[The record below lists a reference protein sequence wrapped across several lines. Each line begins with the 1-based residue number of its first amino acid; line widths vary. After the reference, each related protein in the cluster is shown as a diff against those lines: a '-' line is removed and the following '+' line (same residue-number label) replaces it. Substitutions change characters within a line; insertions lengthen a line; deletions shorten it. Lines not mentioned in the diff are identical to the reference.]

1 MALFNQG
8 FVRAFN
14 LEELENE
21 ALAINNLAGGSISDD
36 LELFAGNTI
45 NKSKLI
51 YKFNE
56 PGYTIE
62 TNNRFRFDLFSL
74 YGNGDKVLIKGAR
87 SIDGDISTAVSYD
100 DTTNTLTI
108 TTEQLHGFTQADI
121 DAKVEVEL
129 REVYFSVATTQFNNK
144 YRLFQITSPNTFK
157 LGPIL
162 DPLDIDNFVLSGGSG
177 NFEGYESNGVIYYPH
192 VVSDVFDL
200 PDPLV
205 RDVEYFIVSSNAV
218 DNFQL
223 AVDFQRGFNP
233 TPVTLTELP
242 TTPLVFERGEVL
254 TKDSLFNL
262 ILPRTVERDGQDFSS
277 GGGDPIYN
285 NGVFSNDLDENFDI
299 LESRIDSANFF
310 RLKKYVTTLNNNY
323 TTDPIKLE
331 GNLRSIDPDS
341 FNQTTDNLFDS
352 QTPGVFILDP
362 GSDIDNP
369 VRLRAFSDNTQPWE
383 LRSDNTTLEYAVL
396 NNAADQKI
404 SIGNLALKG
413 TTSKPTIA
421 LNNIQGVTDV
431 TGGTETTAN
440 KFTHKLPVLIDGFEY
455 NILLTDS
462 TAAP

>member
-87 SIDGDISTAVSYD
+87 SIDGDNPTAVSYD

-129 REVYFSVATTQFNNK
+129 REVYFSIATTQFNTK
-144 YRLFQITSPNTFK
+144 YRLFQIISTNTFK

-177 NFEGYESNGVIYYPH
+177 NFEGYEANGVVYYPH
-192 VVSDVFDL
+192 IVSDAFDL

-205 RDVEYFIVSSNAV
+205 KDVEYFIVSSNAV

-233 TPVTLTELP
+233 TPVTLSELP
-242 TTPLVFERGEVL
+242 TTPLIFERGEVL

-262 ILPRTVERDGQDFSS
+262 IRPRTVERDGQN
-277 GGGDPIYN
+277 GGIDPIYN
-285 NGVFSNDLDENFDI
+285 NGVLFNDLDENFDI

-341 FNQTTDNLFDS
+341 FNAETDDLFDS
-352 QTPGVFILDP
+352 QSPGVYILDP

-383 LRSDNTTLEYAVL
+383 FDGTDTLEYAVL
-396 NNAADQKI
+396 NTAADQKI

-413 TTSKPTIA
+413 TTTKPTIA
-421 LNNIQGVTDV
+421 LNNIQGVTLA
-431 TGGTETTAN
+431 TGGATTAN

-462 TAAP
+462 TADP

>member
-21 ALAINNLAGGSISDD
+21 ALAINNLAGGSISND
-36 LELFAGNTI
+36 LEIFAGNTI
-45 NKSKLI
+45 NKSKLV

-56 PGYTIE
+56 PGYVVE
-62 TNNRFRFDLFSL
+62 GNDRFRFNLFSL

-87 SIDGDISTAVSYD
+87 SIDGDDPNAVSYD
-100 DTTNTLTI
+100 DVSNTLTI
-108 TTEQLHGFTQADI
+108 STEQPHGFTQNDI
-121 DAKVEVEL
+121 DSKVEVEL
-129 REVYFSVATTQFNNK
+129 REVYFSIATTQFNRK
-144 YRLFQITSPNTFK
+144 YRLIQINSPNTFK

-162 DPLDIDNFVLSGGSG
+162 DPLDIDTFILAGGTG
-177 NFEGYESNGVIYYPH
+177 DFEGYESNGVLYYPYI
-192 VVSDVFDL
+192 VSEAFQL

-205 RDVEYFIVSSNAV
+205 RNVEYFVVSSNAV

-223 AVDFQRGFNP
+223 AVDFQKGFNP
-233 TPVTLTELP
+233 TPVTLNELP
-242 TTPLVFERGEVL
+242 TSPLVFERGEVL

-262 ILPRTVERDGQDFSS
+262 IQPRIVERNGQNNV
-277 GGGDPIYN
+277 GGDPIYN
-285 NGVFSNDLDENFDI
+285 NGVLVNNLDENFTI
-299 LESRIDSANFF
+299 LEQRIDSANFF
-310 RLKKYVTTLNNNY
+310 RLKKYVTTLDNNF

-369 VRLRAFSDNTQPWE
+369 IRLRAFSDNTQPWE

-421 LNNIQGVTDV
+421 LNNIQGVTAA
-431 TGGTETTAN
+431 TGAPSTAN